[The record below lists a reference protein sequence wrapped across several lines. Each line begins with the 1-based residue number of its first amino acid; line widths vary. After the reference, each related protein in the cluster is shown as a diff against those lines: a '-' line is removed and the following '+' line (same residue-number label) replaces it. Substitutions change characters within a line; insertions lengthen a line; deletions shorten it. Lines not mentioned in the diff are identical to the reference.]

1 MIKYLQP
8 FSKLTHCK
16 NDWFTKFIFRHAFNN
31 RFTNGSDVVAVDAET
46 LRLNALNFVH
56 LAIRHVIDSPR
67 LCSRVTIFRKFKVR
81 GRWQTPITVDPP
93 SSPLSMTRF
102 YRRDPCL
109 TVFSFF
115 CRSELYRVLIVLGM
129 PLVTMFVGRSSL
141 LTWKWLQYRRINIRF
156 WLRMRSKKFKKF
168 HEIF

>member
-93 SSPLSMTRF
+93 SPPLSMTRF
-102 YRRDPCL
+102 YPRDPCL

-115 CRSELYRVLIVLGM
+115 CR
-129 PLVTMFVGRSSL
+129 TGRSYIEYWSCWGCL
-141 LTWKWLQYRRINIRF
+141 WWRRSSVGVRYWPENDYNTEKLILDF
-156 WLRMRSKKFKKF
+156 DFP
-168 HEIF
+168 